1 MNSLYYSEWISVFGL
16 EKADVF
22 KSHYK
27 CQSKNIVVPDTC
39 TKMFTKTGNTVGN
52 IICHYR
58 QKQIKVDA
66 IKVN

>member
-1 MNSLYYSEWISVFGL
+1 MNSLYYSEWTSVFGL

-39 TKMFTKTGNTVGN
+39 TKMFAKREH
-52 IICHYR
+52 C
-58 QKQIKVDA
+58 
-66 IKVN
+66 